1 MDEAVELS
9 QDHFKKYLVKLK
21 SINPPCVPFFGKL
34 LNVDSYFEGECVV
47 AKMDQPLEA
56 ACPNYIWMQQL
67 LLAVYIDKWSL
78 NSLFAYLKKWKL
90 WQL

>member
-34 LNVDSYFEGECVV
+34 VNMDLYFGGECIIYKKDHLLEADCSYFISESI
-47 AKMDQPLEA
+47 
-56 ACPNYIWMQQL
+56 YF
-67 LLAVYIDKWSL
+67 Y
-78 NSLFAYLKKWKL
+78 
-90 WQL
+90 

>member
-34 LNVDSYFEGECVV
+34 LNMDLYFGGECVV
-47 AKMDQPLEA
+47 AKRDHPLEA
-56 ACPNYIWMQQL
+56 VCPDFISESHLL
-67 LLAVYIDKWSL
+67 LLAVYVDKENI
-78 NSLFAYLKKWKL
+78 NSLFPYL
-90 WQL
+90 

>member
-34 LNVDSYFEGECVV
+34 LKITKFKEPMCYSQRGQTVDANCPYFSPSY
-47 AKMDQPLEA
+47 L
-56 ACPNYIWMQQL
+56 L
-67 LLAVYIDKWSL
+67 LLAVLVIRKASSL
-78 NSLFAYLKKWKL
+78 HHYL
-90 WQL
+90 

>member
-34 LNVDSYFEGECVV
+34 LNMDLYFGGKYVV
-47 AKMDQPLEA
+47 AKRDHALEA
-56 ACPNYIWMQQL
+56 ASPDFTSESIYFISC
-67 LLAVYIDKWSL
+67 VFDR
-78 NSLFAYLKKWKL
+78 
-90 WQL
+90 